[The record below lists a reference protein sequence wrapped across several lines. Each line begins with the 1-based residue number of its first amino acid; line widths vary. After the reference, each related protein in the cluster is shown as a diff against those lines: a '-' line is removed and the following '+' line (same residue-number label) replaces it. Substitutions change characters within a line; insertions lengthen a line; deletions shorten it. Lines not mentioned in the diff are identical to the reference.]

1 MGTYANAKPMRGNPT
16 RRRLLKASAA
26 TVTGLGL
33 VGSASADTDVG
44 DVDPEQIPVR
54 TFRPGELRTETV
66 APTAVP
72 EGADGIR
79 PGSQMFIE
87 YPDGTTA
94 GCTANFVWR
103 DDTGGS
109 GGNGGGGPPELARHG
124 GNGDGGGD
132 LYIGAAG
139 HCFLP
144 ADKNA
149 SKNAKRKE
157 EDQDDVYD
165 VGQLDVS
172 VCADC
177 TRGGLNGL
185 VIQGDTI
192 ALGDVVYARR
202 RLPDGSA
209 VGHDFGLV
217 KIPAE
222 AEELADPSMPQWGGP
237 DGSLDG
243 AAPPGSPVN
252 QYGAGVGNGEVFPT
266 MGSSGGSF
274 GDGGTD
280 GDAWFAGI
288 RASPGDSGSPLV
300 GDRSIERPAAGI
312 LTHLTTLGTA
322 GTTIGRCREMTAED
336 VNLDIAVVVP

>member
-1 MGTYANAKPMRGNPT
+1 M
-16 RRRLLKASAA
+16 
-26 TVTGLGL
+26 TVTGLGT
-33 VGSASADTDVG
+33 VGTASGGVESIDSVD
-44 DVDPEQIPVR
+44 DVDPERVPLYEFER
-54 TFRPGELRTETV
+54 GELQTETV

-72 EGADGIR
+72 EQASGIR

-94 GCTANFVWR
+94 GCSANFVWR
-103 DDTGGS
+103 DGSGGGGG
-109 GGNGGGGPPELARHG
+109 GGNGGGPPDHA
-124 GNGDGGGD
+124 NGHDDDDGGSSGD

-144 ADKNA
+144 PDTNA

-157 EDQDDVYD
+157 EDQDDVYN
-165 VGQLDVS
+165 VKQLDVS

-185 VIQGDTI
+185 VVRGKTI
-192 ALGDVVYARR
+192 DLGDVVYARQQ
-202 RLPDGSA
+202 LPDGSA

-217 KIPAE
+217 KIPSNAE
-222 AEELADPSMPQWGGP
+222 PLVDPSMPQWGGP

-252 QYGAGVGNGEVFPT
+252 QYGAGVGNGEVFAT
-266 MGSSGGSF
+266 MGSSGASF

-280 GDAWFAGI
+280 GDAWFAAI
-288 RASPGDSGSPLV
+288 RASFGDSGSPLV
-300 GDRSIERPAAGI
+300 GDRSIDRPAAGI

-322 GTTIGRCREMTAED
+322 GTTIGRCKEMTAED
-336 VNLDIAVVVP
+336 TGLDIEVVQP

>member
-1 MGTYANAKPMRGNPT
+1 MPGNLT

-26 TVTGLGL
+26 TATGIGAM
-33 VGSASADTDVG
+33 GSASGVTNASRDDVTG
-44 DVDPEQIPVR
+44 RIPLQE
-54 TFRPGELRTETV
+54 FAPGELETDPV
-66 APTAVP
+66 APAAVP
-72 EGADGIR
+72 EQAGGIR

-94 GCTANFVWR
+94 GCSANFVWQ
-103 DDTGGS
+103 GS
-109 GGNGGGGPPELARHG
+109 NGGGS
-124 GNGDGGGD
+124 

-144 ADKNA
+144 AEVNA
-149 SKNAKRKE
+149 SLNARRKE
-157 EDQDDVYD
+157 EDRDDLYNVK
-165 VGQLDVS
+165 QLNVS

-185 VIQGDTI
+185 LVPGETI
-192 ALGDVVYARR
+192 ELGDVVYARQA
-202 RLPDGSA
+202 LPDGSQ

-217 KIPAE
+217 KIPAN
-222 AEELADPSMPQWGGP
+222 AEDLIDPSMPQWGGP

-243 AAPPGSPVN
+243 AAPEGSPVN
-252 QYGAGVGNGEVFPT
+252 QYGAGVVNGEVFAT
-266 MGSSGGSF
+266 KGSSGVSF

-280 GDAWFAGI
+280 DDAWFAGV

-300 GDRSIERPAAGI
+300 GDRSIDRPASGI

-322 GTTIGRCREMTAED
+322 GTTIGRCREMTRED
-336 VNLDIAVVVP
+336 AGLDIEVVLP